1 MAGDRFGE
9 REIWLGVLRAS
20 LRGSPGLCWPL
31 SALPASGIRILS
43 GSMFLSGSLGPL
55 TNPVVGPGVVWTA
68 SPLGWWPQASRPHG
82 REAKLSEPYRFLTI
96 GLRHKV
102 TVDLGS

>member
-55 TNPVVGPGVVWTA
+55 TNPVVGPAVRVGGKPVGLVAAGQPST
-68 SPLGWWPQASRPHG
+68 RPRG
-82 REAKLSEPYRFLTI
+82 QTI
-96 GLRHKV
+96 GTL
-102 TVDLGS
+102 